1 MRLVDF
7 QSGSSSALSVLYNVW
22 ENAVKS
28 SFAEVA
34 TKYAEAQEANATMRI
49 QCADLQQKV
58 DLYSSVFS
66 ETIHWAQ
73 KVHKGSTQLWHIAA
87 VLAGLFLETDK
98 DKRKV
103 VAESQKLREALIT
116 TRNELFTAKTTIARQ
131 REYLRH
137 VETTPKY
144 IEETKRAIETLQ
156 KSVNIENDE
165 RHQKA
170 MAEIEALN
178 HEIESM
184 REQEKQREEKD
195 AEVIEGL
202 KKEIEDLKSEL
213 HLKDNE
219 CERLQKKCDNRAKK
233 IEALQAVETRV
244 KELEK
249 AVNEHCHINP
259 FIGFDGTRFLYK
271 IGSVPQQSA
280 LEFELDATRKQCK
293 KFEDEK
299 KNLKTQIER
308 MEAKFISELQ
318 RTRATAESEQTELIN
333 AREVALS
340 ERDSAIEKEHILALK
355 CQKLEKANRSAEEHI
370 KKLNERLQQKERKS
384 EVVDAIAKYQEE
396 LSALAGT
403 RASSKNVSLAPLNT
417 QPLDIKAIVQESE
430 GVLRTKV
437 NDLEREKE
445 QLITENN
452 LLKMELRGAQQ
463 KSKTL
468 NEELEVERNERARAS
483 TSVDEMRKRNKSLL
497 AQLPRVGS
505 TPLLAPLEPE
515 VGGSHE
521 HSDGLSG
528 KADVAMSAENEKLRH
543 ENEELH
549 TKLTKLTEGYD
560 KYRAEEES
568 KHQEEVKEL
577 RNQID
582 NLKRQKA
589 VVRFEPLQH
598 HPEPETE
605 EPTIPESKTIEPD
618 EDETNA

>member
-58 DLYSSVFS
+58 ELYSSVFS
-66 ETIHWAQ
+66 ETVHWAQ

-103 VAESQKLREALIT
+103 LVESQKLREALIT
-116 TRNELFTAKTTIARQ
+116 ARNELFTAKTTIARQ

-170 MAEIEALN
+170 MAEIESLN

-213 HLKDNE
+213 HLKDDE
-219 CERLQKKCDNRAKK
+219 YEKLQKKCDNRAKK
-233 IEALQAVETRV
+233 IEALQAVEIRV

-318 RTRATAESEQTELIN
+318 RTRATAESEQTALIN

-340 ERDSAIEKEHILALK
+340 ERDSAREKEHILALK

-403 RASSKNVSLAPLNT
+403 RASSSIAPLNT

-463 KSKTL
+463 ESKTL
-468 NEELEVERNERARAS
+468 NEELEVERNEKARFS
-483 TSVDEMRKRNKSLL
+483 TSVDEMRKRYASLL

-505 TPLLAPLEPE
+505 TPLLTSVEGEL
-515 VGGSHE
+515 GGLHE
-521 HSDGLSG
+521 NGEGLNV
-528 KADVAMSAENEKLRH
+528 KADGAMSAENEKLRH

-549 TKLTKLTEGYD
+549 TKLTELTEGYD

-582 NLKRQKA
+582 DLKRQNT

-605 EPTIPESKTIEPD
+605 EPMIPESKTIEPD
-618 EDETNA
+618 EDEKSA